1 MTINFKLYTSNGL
14 TLRYTFPYVQS
25 TNLPQTIDKFV
36 EVKARGDNSIIVQ
49 GSKDSWDLVLT
60 GVLRGDNWDYED
72 VTEAIDALE
81 TAIDFGVPYYIKI
94 DKVEGGAS
102 TYTYKV
108 KRLQPIEFSDSLR
121 NGRQVQR
128 YTITLKVNA
137 W

>member
-1 MTINFKLYTSNGL
+1 MTINFKLYASDGL

-25 TNLPQTIDKFV
+25 TNLPQTLDKFV
-36 EVKARGDNSIIVQ
+36 EIKARGDNSIIVQ
-49 GSKDSWDLVLT
+49 GSKDSWDLNLT

-72 VTEAIDALE
+72 VTNAIDALE
-81 TAIDFGVPYYIKI
+81 TALVFGSPYYIKI
-94 DKVEGGAS
+94 DKVEGGSS

-108 KRLQPIEFSDSLR
+108 KRLQPIEYSDSLR

-128 YTITLKVNA
+128 YSVTLKVNS